1 MPKSPFLRWSRLLAA
16 LPCLLAVLLLSTVA
30 RAAGRVVWNNKHPQE
45 RDDHSW
51 HLGVKIYMSH
61 PPSIPHIPVKFE
73 FTPKAYYERDLV
85 DGDKIVERK
94 VPLTNNPA
102 IIEDVDIGF
111 LDPGTGKIQ
120 KRTKFT
126 FKITRA
132 HDFKAGE
139 YQVKIRDSR
148 SGHLIGRPITLI
160 LGGKNKPID
169 RRTMVFSG
177 NVGKKKAKKKEDM
190 RHVDKNGDVSDDGS
204 GSGADSASSDKASD
218 DSSGGG
224 DDSAGSGDSDSAGE
238 PSGDDTEPSGDNGAD
253 DAPPPIKEKPGCNCR
268 IEASHTP
275 ADPALLFGAL
285 ALLGGLVLRRR
296 YR

>member
-1 MPKSPFLRWSRLLAA
+1 MIKSHFLRLSRLLIVPAT
-16 LPCLLAVLLLSTVA
+16 LLAVLLLSTAA
-30 RAAGRVVWNNKHPQE
+30 RAEGRVVWNNKHPQE
-45 RDDHSW
+45 RDNHSW
-51 HLGVKIYMSH
+51 HLGVKIFLRRA
-61 PPSIPHIPVKFE
+61 PGVPHIPVKFE

-94 VPLTNNPA
+94 VPLHNNPA

-139 YQVKIRDSR
+139 YQVKLRDAR
-148 SGHLIGRPITLI
+148 NGHIIGRPITLI

-177 NVGKKKAKKKEDM
+177 NVGKKKAKKREEMK
-190 RHVDKNGDVSDDGS
+190 HVDKNGDIKNEGAGS
-204 GSGADSASSDKASD
+204 GGDNASSGDQASSDNAAAAGGSDDNSASD
-218 DSSGGG
+218 S
-224 DDSAGSGDSDSAGE
+224 
-238 PSGDDTEPSGDNGAD
+238 SGDDTEPSGDNGAD
-253 DAPPPIKEKPGCNCR
+253 DAPPSIKQKPGCNCR

-275 ADPALLFGAL
+275 ADPLLLFGAL
-285 ALLGGLVLRRR
+285 ALLGGFVVRRR

>member
-1 MPKSPFLRWSRLLAA
+1 MLKTPFLRSRRLLVVSA
-16 LPCLLAVLLLSTVA
+16 CLLAVLLLPAAAWA
-30 RAAGRVVWNNKHPQE
+30 RGRVVWNNKHPKE

-51 HLGVKIYMSH
+51 HLGVKIYLH
-61 PPSIPHIPVKFE
+61 RAPSIPHIPVKFE
-73 FTPKAYYERDLV
+73 FTPKVYYERDLV

-94 VPLTNNPA
+94 VPLHNNPA

-120 KRTKFT
+120 TRTKFT

-148 SGHLIGRPITLI
+148 SGHLIGRPTKLV
-160 LGGKNKPID
+160 LEGKNKAID

-190 RHVDKNGDVSDDGS
+190 KHVDRNGDITDDG
-204 GSGADSASSDKASD
+204 A
-218 DSSGGG
+218 GG
-224 DDSAGSGDSDSAGE
+224 DDSASADSASGDDTAGGGDDTSAGSE
-238 PSGDDTEPSGDNGAD
+238 SADDTEPSGDNGAD
-253 DAPPPIKEKPGCNCR
+253 DAPPPVKEKPGCNCR
-268 IEASHTP
+268 LEASHTP

-285 ALLGGLVLRRR
+285 ALIGGFVVRRR

>member
-1 MPKSPFLRWSRLLAA
+1 MPKSPLLRLSRLLVVPA
-16 LPCLLAVLLLSTVA
+16 CLVAVLLLSTVA

-51 HLGVKIYMSH
+51 HLGVKIYMRRA
-61 PPSIPHIPVKFE
+61 PSIPHIPVKFE

-85 DGDKIVERK
+85 DGDKIVKRR
-94 VPLTNNPA
+94 VPLINNPA
-102 IIEDVDIGF
+102 IIEVVDIGF

-177 NVGKKKAKKKEDM
+177 NVGKKKAKKKEEM
-190 RHVDKNGDVSDDGS
+190 KHVDKNGDIEDQGS
-204 GSGADSASSDKASD
+204 GSGDDSASSD
-218 DSSGGG
+218 DSSGGS
-224 DDSAGSGDSDSAGE
+224 DDSASGSDDSTDE
-238 PSGDDTEPSGDNGAD
+238 PSGDDTEPSGDNGSD

-285 ALLGGLVLRRR
+285 ALLGGLVIRRR